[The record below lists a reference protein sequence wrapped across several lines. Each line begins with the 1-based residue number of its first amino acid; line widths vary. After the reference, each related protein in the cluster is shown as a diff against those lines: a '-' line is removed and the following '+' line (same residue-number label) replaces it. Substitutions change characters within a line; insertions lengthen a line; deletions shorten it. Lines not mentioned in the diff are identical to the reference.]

1 MSIIGLPKPFER
13 GADLQHSPL
22 PECRAPVTGG
32 KIHRNLV
39 EGLAGNSRVT
49 EHGKPRFLAVL
60 PLGVHVENL
69 ADANLDVVVAAY
81 AALVVFLDSLSL
93 VRIKHDATVAESRL
107 DVLDIE
113 IAQDGRYV

>member
-1 MSIIGLPKPFER
+1 MSLSFNR
-13 GADLQHSPL
+13 SNSPL
-22 PECRAPVTGG
+22 PERRAPVTGG
-32 KIHRNLV
+32 KAHRDLV

-49 EHGKPRFLAVL
+49 EHGKPCLLAVL

-93 VRIKHDATVAESRL
+93 VRIQHDATVAESRL
-107 DVLDIE
+107 DVLDIV